1 MKKTI
6 TLLCGAVVGIILAN
20 DAVARTCG
28 GAYTVFCPIQQGETS
43 CCRSSSETC
52 ADAGCSSGGIIV
64 DPIDP
69 IDPITPTCPDE
80 CPNSLW
86 TSVSGQN
93 YQVRCKTTAIKA
105 SCEYQCKKGYYGSG
119 QSCTRCPSS
128 GGVYGT
134 TAVAGAIAITACYL
148 PSGTAFSDTT
158 GSGTYTDDCY
168 YQN

>member
-20 DAVARTCG
+20 DAGARTCG
-28 GAYTVFCPIQQGETS
+28 GAYTVMCPIMEGETN

-52 ADAGCSSGGIIV
+52 AQAGCSSLI
-64 DPIDP
+64 IDP
-69 IDPITPTCPDE
+69 IDPIEPATCPTE
-80 CPNSLW
+80 CPGTLW

-134 TAVAGAIAITACYL
+134 TALAGATAITACYL
-148 PSGTAFSDTT
+148 PSGTTFSDTT
-158 GSGTYTDDCY
+158 GSGTYTDACY

>member
-6 TLLCGAVVGIILAN
+6 NLLCGAVVGIILAN

-28 GAYTVFCPIQQGETS
+28 GAYTVFCPIQQGETN

-52 ADAGCSSGGIIV
+52 AAAGCSSGGIIV

-93 YQVRCKTTAIKA
+93 
-105 SCEYQCKKGYYGSG
+105 
-119 QSCTRCPSS
+119 
-128 GGVYGT
+128 
-134 TAVAGAIAITACYL
+134 
-148 PSGTAFSDTT
+148 
-158 GSGTYTDDCY
+158 
-168 YQN
+168 

>member
-6 TLLCGAVVGIILAN
+6 TLLCGAAVGIILAN
-20 DAVARTCG
+20 DAIARTCNSI
-28 GAYTVFCPIQQGETS
+28 YTVMCPIMKGETN

-52 ADAGCSSGGIIV
+52 ADAGCSLSV
-64 DPIDP
+64 

-80 CPNSLW
+80 CPNTLW

-134 TAVAGAIAITACYL
+134 TAVAGATAITACYL
-148 PSGTAFSDTT
+148 PSGTAFNDTT